1 MSSDK
6 NNKFGK
12 KKSGNKFSR
21 EKTLAYSEI
30 DIIKAD
36 NKEQNYKEQR
46 SIERNDRKALAAG
59 LNDESVSK
67 KE

>member
-21 EKTLAYSEI
+21 EKTHAYSEI

-36 NKEQNYKEQR
+36 NKEQKYKEQR
-46 SIERNDRKALAAG
+46 NIERNDRKALAAG
-59 LNDESVSK
+59 LNDELVSK
-67 KE
+67 NE

>member
-59 LNDESVSK
+59 LNEKPVYQN
-67 KE
+67 E